1 MISKHLIQKVS
12 LHFICIIAMYL
23 ITALYFSPSIFDNKV
38 LDQSDI
44 KHGKSINR
52 LIYEYNDNHDDKAL
66 WNPAIFSGTPTYII
80 GMRYPSKSLKGVIIN
95 IISLNIDRP
104 ANLVFLGMLFTYI
117 MLVIMKCHPF
127 ISLIG
132 AIVYGFCSFNII
144 SIGAGHNSKI
154 RAAAFIPLIFAGVSL
169 LREKKYI
176 IGLAMA
182 AVGFGFSASTGHF
195 QIVYYALLAVIVYYT
210 VLFIQSI
217 RKKSYVP
224 FLINASCMAIA
235 GLLGLFSN
243 IDQIWPVHEYGKH
256 SIRGE
261 RILSEKGSE
270 KDKKAGLDK
279 PYAFSWSN
287 GIMEPMTLLIPR
299 FYGGGSREEV
309 GAKSPLVES
318 MRQNGIPEGQIRN
331 ISQGAPTY
339 WGPQPFTEGPIYASC
354 IAVFLFVL
362 GCFVL
367 RKEEKTWMIAMVVF
381 FLALSW
387 GDNFS
392 IFNYAMFDYFPYY
405 NKFRTVAM
413 TMIIVIFAMSTM
425 GAVALQRFLSSEGE
439 AKKKKLIYSFAVTGG
454 VCAFFMLFA
463 GILNFYG
470 DNDGQFPDWLVTPL
484 MDTRKELLRKD
495 AFISLLFIGAT
506 FAGLFFYLKGTFT
519 KEVILAGIAILVTI
533 DLWRVNSN
541 YLNNEDFVY
550 ETAEESI
557 KPTPANNYIMQDTS
571 IHYRVFDPRNTL
583 SNSSVSAFHYSLG
596 GYHPAKMRRY
606 QDLGEHYFGGQN
618 EGQQRKPVNQNVL
631 HMLNTKYVLSGPEK
645 KDVQRT
651 TSPCGA
657 AWFVSNLKGVDSP
670 DEEIASLEDFN
681 PKQTAFFESSSFPDV
696 QSKQYKGKGNIEIT
710 SYTPNKVTY
719 TYESD
724 TEGFVVFS
732 EIYYPHGW
740 KAEINGQDQEHIRV
754 NYTLRGME
762 VPAGKHDITFTF
774 EPTSYHN
781 GVTIAMTNSYII
793 FALLLGALFYE
804 GRKYYRNVQ

>member
-1 MISKHLIQKVS
+1 MISKHLIQKIS
-12 LHFICIIAMYL
+12 LHFICITAMYL
-23 ITALYFSPSIFDNKV
+23 ITAIYFSPAIFDHKV

-80 GMRYPSKSLKGVIIN
+80 GMRYPSKSLKGIVIKVV
-95 IISLNIDRP
+95 SLNLERP
-104 ANLVFLGMLFTYI
+104 ANLIFLGMLFTYI
-117 MLVIMKCHPF
+117 MLVIMKCHPL
-127 ISLIG
+127 ISLTG
-132 AIVYGFCSFNII
+132 AIIYGFCSFNMI
-144 SIGAGHNSKI
+144 SIGAGHNSKV
-154 RAAAFIPLIFAGVSL
+154 RAAAFIPIIFAGITL
-169 LREKKYI
+169 LRQKKYI

-195 QIVYYALLAVIVYYT
+195 QIVYYALLAVGVYYI
-210 VLFIQSI
+210 VFLIQSI
-217 RKKSYVP
+217 KDKSYTP
-224 FLINASCMAIA
+224 FLMNAGCMVVA

-243 IDQIWPVHEYGKH
+243 IDQIWPVYEYGKH

-261 RILSEKGSE
+261 RILSEDNTE
-270 KDKKAGLDK
+270 QNKKSGLDK

-309 GAKSPLVES
+309 GSKTPLVTS
-318 MRQNGIPEGQIRN
+318 MQEKGVPQGQIRN
-331 ISQGAPTY
+331 ISQGAPMY

-354 IAVFLFVL
+354 IAIFLFVL

-367 RKEEKTWMIAMVVF
+367 KKKEKTWMIAMIIF
-381 FLALSW
+381 FLMLSW
-387 GDNFS
+387 GDNFKL
-392 IFNYAMFDYFPYY
+392 FNYAMFDYFPFY

-413 TMIIVIFAMSTM
+413 TMIIVIFAISIM
-425 GAVALQRFLSSEGE
+425 GSITLQRFISSEDK
-439 AKKKKLIYSFAVTGG
+439 AKKKKLIYAFAITGG
-454 VCAFFMLFA
+454 ICAFFILFA

-470 DNDGQFPDWLVTPL
+470 DQDGRFPDWLVGPL
-484 MDTRKELLRKD
+484 MDTREELLRKD
-495 AFISLLFIGAT
+495 AFISLFFIGCT
-506 FAGLFFYLKGTFT
+506 FAGLLFYTKGTFT
-519 KEVILAGIAILVTI
+519 KEVVLAGIAILVTI
-533 DLWRVNSN
+533 DIWRVNNN
-541 YLNNEDFVY
+541 YLNKDDFVY

-557 KPTPANNYIMQDTS
+557 EPTPANQYIMKDTS
-571 IHYRVFDPRNTL
+571 IHYRVFDPRNPL
-583 SNSSVSAFHYSLG
+583 SNSSASAFHYSLG

-631 HMLNTKYVLSGPEK
+631 HMLNAKYVLSGPRK

-651 TSPCGA
+651 TAPCGA
-657 AWFVSNLKGVDSP
+657 AWFINNLQGVASP
-670 DEEIASLEDFN
+670 DEEIASLENFK
-681 PKQTAFFESSSFPDV
+681 PKQTAFFEKGNFPDF
-696 QSKQYKGKGNIEIT
+696 QTKEYNNKGRVNIT
-710 SYTPNKVTY
+710 SYSPNKATY

-724 TEGFVVFS
+724 QEGFIVFS
-732 EIYYPHGW
+732 EVYYPHGW
-740 KAEINGQDQEHIRV
+740 KATIDGESHEHIRV

-774 EPTSYHN
+774 KPAAYHN

-793 FALLLGALFYE
+793 FALFIGALFYE
-804 GRKYYRNVQ
+804 GRKYYSKK